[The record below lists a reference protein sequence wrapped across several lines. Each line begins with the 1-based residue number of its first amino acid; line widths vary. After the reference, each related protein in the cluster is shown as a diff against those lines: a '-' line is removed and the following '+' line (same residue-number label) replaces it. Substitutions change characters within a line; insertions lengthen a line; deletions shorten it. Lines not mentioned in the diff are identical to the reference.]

1 MVTATSQLGGKD
13 MLLLKEIKAI
23 STLVLILLILCSIV
37 FGAFISYMLA
47 IANFYLEPENTIEL
61 VITEINFPVN
71 HADYFNLTV
80 MNPSHSASGTNITE
94 IYFTVESEEEVY
106 KVTSTSPALPIPI
119 EKATSRTIICF
130 ENWGDFAGKTISV
143 HVSAQKASGAVY
155 SVKAEFVKLEV
166 QTHFNAAESVKYFNV
181 TVENDL
187 QSAIDLTLSNVYF
200 DYELVE
206 NMTITLPT
214 NISRGKSIQFR
225 CFVDWQGHK
234 EPIVQVKTL
243 EGYTAEVRKKVL
255 SVVILPI
262 TDVTF
267 NETDSNKISVSLFN
281 SEESATYVYI
291 TDIILAYD
299 NGTEYAINGTL
310 ASPSFHPYY
319 TLGKNKTVTFSCVW
333 PWRNYRDRNVTIT
346 AYTKQGFTSTS
357 ETVYTPQPIVFKIT
371 ELNFNLT
378 NTGYF
383 LVNVTNMPCSQDINV
398 THIKFDGNETSF
410 QNQIIPIGGEKSFNC
425 TFDWVE
431 FAEEN
436 VTITVCTDEGLN
448 ISRII
453 TVPSVKLEI
462 DDLAFDETL
471 VGVPY
476 VNITI
481 LNTIFSTRNVT
492 ITQII
497 FETENTTYIIDGT
510 LTSPKLIPDGYL
522 LVKGANV
529 TIVCPWNWSPYLD
542 ENVTIIVQT
551 ADGLQVSKTV
561 QVEQS
566 FP

>member
-1 MVTATSQLGGKD
+1 
-13 MLLLKEIKAI
+13 MLLLKETKAI
-23 STLVLILLILCSIV
+23 SSLVLILLILCSIV

-71 HADYFNLTV
+71 HADNFNLTV

-94 IYFTVESEEEVY
+94 IYFTVEGEKEVCN
-106 KVTSTSPALPIPI
+106 VTSTSPVLPIPI
-119 EKATSRTIICF
+119 EKATTRTIICF
-130 ENWGDFAGKTISV
+130 ENWGNFSGKTISV

-155 SVKAEFVKLEV
+155 SVKTEFVKLEV
-166 QTHFNAAESVKYFNV
+166 QTRFNPAKSVKYFNV

-187 QSAIDLTLSNVYF
+187 QSAIDLMLSNVYF
-200 DYELVE
+200 DYEPVE

-214 NISRGKSIQFR
+214 NISTGKSIQFR
-225 CFVDWQGHK
+225 CFVDWQGHSN
-234 EPIVQVKTL
+234 PLVQVETL
-243 EGYTAEVRKKVL
+243 EGYTAEIRKKVL

-262 TDVTF
+262 ADVTF
-267 NETDSNKISVSLFN
+267 NETDTNKISVSLFN
-281 SEESATYVYI
+281 SEESATSVDI
-291 TDIILAYD
+291 TDIILTYD

-319 TLGKNKTVTFSCVW
+319 TLGKNKTVTFGCVW
-333 PWRNYRDRNVTIT
+333 SWRNYRDRNVTIT
-346 AYTKQGFTSTS
+346 VYTKQGFTSTS
-357 ETVYTPQPIVFKIT
+357 KTVYTPQSIVFKIT

-378 NTGYF
+378 SAGYF
-383 LVNVTNMPCSQDINV
+383 LVNVTNMPCSLQDINI

-410 QNQIIPIGGEKSFNC
+410 QNQIIPIGEEKLFNC
-425 TFDWVE
+425 TFDWIE

-436 VTITVCTDEGLN
+436 VTITVCTAEGLN
-448 ISRII
+448 ISGTI

-462 DDLAFDETL
+462 DYLAFDETF

-497 FETENTTYIIDGT
+497 FEIENTTYVIDGT

-542 ENVTIIVQT
+542 GNVTVIVQT

>member
-1 MVTATSQLGGKD
+1 MVTANSQSEGKD
-13 MLLLKEIKAI
+13 VLLLKETKAI

-47 IANFYLEPENTIEL
+47 IANFYLEPENTVEL

-71 HADYFNLTV
+71 HADNFNLTV

-94 IYFTVESEEEVY
+94 IYFMVEGEEEIY
-106 KVTSTSPALPIPI
+106 KVTSTSPVLPIPV
-119 EKATSRTIICF
+119 EKATTRTIACF
-130 ENWGDFAGKTISV
+130 ENWGNFAGKTISV

-155 SVKAEFVKLEV
+155 SVETEFVKLEV
-166 QTHFNAAESVKYFNV
+166 QTHFNVAESSKYFNV

-187 QSAIDLTLSNVYF
+187 QSAIDLTLSNIYF

-206 NMTITLPT
+206 NTTVTLPT
-214 NISRGKSIQFR
+214 NISRGKSIEFR

-234 EPIVQVKTL
+234 EPIVQVETL
-243 EGYTAEVRKKVL
+243 EGYAAELRKKVL
-255 SVVILPI
+255 SSVILPI

-267 NETDSNKISVSLFN
+267 NETDPNKISVSLFN
-281 SEESATYVYI
+281 SEESATYVDI
-291 TDIILAYD
+291 TKIILVYD

-357 ETVYTPQPIVFKIT
+357 ETVYSPQPIVFKIT

-383 LVNVTNMPCSQDINV
+383 LVNVTNMPCSKDINI
-398 THIKFDGNETSF
+398 THIKFGDNETSF
-410 QNQIIPIGGEKSFNC
+410 QSQIIPIGEEKSFNC
-425 TFDWVE
+425 TFDWIE

-436 VTITVCTDEGLN
+436 VTITVCTAEGLN
-448 ISRII
+448 ISR
-453 TVPSVKLEI
+453 TVTIPSVKLEI
-462 DDLAFDETL
+462 NNL
-471 VGVPY
+471 VFGESSIGVPY

-497 FETENTTYIIDGT
+497 LETENKTYIIDGT
-510 LTSPKLIPDGYL
+510 LTNPQLIPDGYL

-529 TIVCPWNWSPYLD
+529 TIVCPWNWNSYLD
-542 ENVTIIVQT
+542 ENVTVIVQT
-551 ADGLQVSKTV
+551 ADGFQASKTV